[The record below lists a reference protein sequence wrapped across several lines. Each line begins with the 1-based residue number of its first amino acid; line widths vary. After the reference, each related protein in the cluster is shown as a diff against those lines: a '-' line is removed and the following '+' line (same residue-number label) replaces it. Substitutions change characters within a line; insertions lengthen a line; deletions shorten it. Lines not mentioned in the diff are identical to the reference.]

1 MQMDGLQRNTKLLEE
16 DGRVADHLKD
26 TTKKPDLVLPR
37 GDMKV
42 LEAEDKDYKRGMLV
56 KLIQNG
62 GYEMHYWYKEHK
74 PAPVEVL
81 VDGVSVKKDAKKV
94 TMKFHPDDYYDESV
108 ERDADF
114 KMTKRIMPDGRVKM
128 VKQGRKETEVSKK
141 SSREDEKMEEQLT
154 LEDLRK
160 WFGKGKKGDW
170 VRVGTD
176 GEIKGSCAREPGE
189 GKPKCMPRSRAHS
202 MDKDDRASAARR
214 KRRADP
220 DVDRP
225 GTGNKPI
232 MVKTVKEFNEGAR
245 SMAMADKDSY
255 KKQNLMG
262 TDALLKKY
270 LAGTPGQGDDPKG
283 KEKVDGRVKGKTI
296 DGVAKLQKPNL
307 SENVGYVWNLCT
319 ESFDKINITEAEKDG
334 KKVSLGKPFRTPGG
348 PKKFAVYVKNEKGNV
363 VKVTF
368 GDPNLSI
375 KRDDPARRKSFRAR
389 HNCDNPGP
397 RTKARYWSC
406 YQWRSGAKVE
416 D

>member
-1 MQMDGLQRNTKLLEE
+1 METK
-16 DGRVADHLKD
+16 
-26 TTKKPDLVLPR
+26 
-37 GDMKV
+37 
-42 LEAEDKDYKRGMLV
+42 
-56 KLIQNG
+56 
-62 GYEMHYWYKEHK
+62 
-74 PAPVEVL
+74 
-81 VDGVSVKKDAKKV
+81 
-94 TMKFHPDDYYDESV
+94 
-108 ERDADF
+108 
-114 KMTKRIMPDGRVKM
+114 
-128 VKQGRKETEVSKK
+128 
-141 SSREDEKMEEQLT
+141 

-176 GEIKGSCAREPGE
+176 GEIKGPCAREPGE

-220 DVDRP
+220 EVDRP

-232 MVKTVKEFNEGAR
+232 MVKTVKEVSDKVVNRVTQKRNQAVRNAIIQKDKQAKDKAVDRSARNTKLRINRTYRKMKTVKEFNEGAR

-296 DGVAKLQKPNL
+296 DGIAKLQKPNL
-307 SENVGYVWNLCT
+307 SEDVGYVWNLCT

>member
-1 MQMDGLQRNTKLLEE
+1 METK
-16 DGRVADHLKD
+16 
-26 TTKKPDLVLPR
+26 
-37 GDMKV
+37 
-42 LEAEDKDYKRGMLV
+42 
-56 KLIQNG
+56 
-62 GYEMHYWYKEHK
+62 
-74 PAPVEVL
+74 
-81 VDGVSVKKDAKKV
+81 
-94 TMKFHPDDYYDESV
+94 
-108 ERDADF
+108 
-114 KMTKRIMPDGRVKM
+114 
-128 VKQGRKETEVSKK
+128 
-141 SSREDEKMEEQLT
+141 

-176 GEIKGSCAREPGE
+176 GEIKGPCAREPGE

-220 DVDRP
+220 EVDRP

-232 MVKTVKEFNEGAR
+232 MVKTVKEVSDKVVNRVTQKRNQAVRNAIIQKDKQAKDKAVDRSARNTKLRINRTYRKMKTVKEFNEGAR

>member
-1 MQMDGLQRNTKLLEE
+1 METK
-16 DGRVADHLKD
+16 
-26 TTKKPDLVLPR
+26 
-37 GDMKV
+37 
-42 LEAEDKDYKRGMLV
+42 
-56 KLIQNG
+56 
-62 GYEMHYWYKEHK
+62 
-74 PAPVEVL
+74 
-81 VDGVSVKKDAKKV
+81 
-94 TMKFHPDDYYDESV
+94 
-108 ERDADF
+108 
-114 KMTKRIMPDGRVKM
+114 
-128 VKQGRKETEVSKK
+128 
-141 SSREDEKMEEQLT
+141 

-176 GEIKGSCAREPGE
+176 GEIKGPCAREPGE

-220 DVDRP
+220 EVDRP

-232 MVKTVKEFNEGAR
+232 MVKTVKEVSDKVVNRVTQKRNQAVRNAIIQKDKQAKDKAVDRSARNTKLRINRTYRKMKTVKEFNEGAR

-363 VKVTF
+363 IKVTF

>member
-1 MQMDGLQRNTKLLEE
+1 MQTDGLLKNIKLLEE
-16 DGRVADHLKD
+16 DGRVP
-26 TTKKPDLVLPR
+26 KKPDLVLPR

-81 VDGVSVKKDAKKV
+81 VDGVSIKKDAKKV
-94 TMKFHPDDYYDESV
+94 TMKFHPADYY
-108 ERDADF
+108 
-114 KMTKRIMPDGRVKM
+114 
-128 VKQGRKETEVSKK
+128 
-141 SSREDEKMEEQLT
+141 EEQLT

-232 MVKTVKEFNEGAR
+232 MVKTVKEFKEGTR
-245 SMAMADKDSY
+245 SMAMADKDNY

-270 LAGTPGQGDDPKG
+270 LAGTPGQGKDPKG
-283 KEKVDGRVKGKTI
+283 KEKIDGRVKGKTI

-307 SENVGYVWNLCT
+307 SEDVGYVWNLCT

>member
-1 MQMDGLQRNTKLLEE
+1 METK
-16 DGRVADHLKD
+16 
-26 TTKKPDLVLPR
+26 
-37 GDMKV
+37 
-42 LEAEDKDYKRGMLV
+42 
-56 KLIQNG
+56 
-62 GYEMHYWYKEHK
+62 
-74 PAPVEVL
+74 
-81 VDGVSVKKDAKKV
+81 
-94 TMKFHPDDYYDESV
+94 
-108 ERDADF
+108 
-114 KMTKRIMPDGRVKM
+114 
-128 VKQGRKETEVSKK
+128 
-141 SSREDEKMEEQLT
+141 

-176 GEIKGSCAREPGE
+176 GEIKGSCARKPGE

-232 MVKTVKEFNEGAR
+232 MVKTVKEVSDKVVNRVTQKRNQAVRNAVIQKDKQAKDKAVDRSERNTKLRINRTYRKMKTVKEFKEGAR
-245 SMAMADKDSY
+245 SMAMADKDNY

-307 SENVGYVWNLCT
+307 SENVGYVWNL
-319 ESFDKINITEAEKDG
+319 
-334 KKVSLGKPFRTPGG
+334 
-348 PKKFAVYVKNEKGNV
+348 
-363 VKVTF
+363 
-368 GDPNLSI
+368 
-375 KRDDPARRKSFRAR
+375 
-389 HNCDNPGP
+389 
-397 RTKARYWSC
+397 
-406 YQWRSGAKVE
+406 
-416 D
+416 

>member
-1 MQMDGLQRNTKLLEE
+1 METK
-16 DGRVADHLKD
+16 
-26 TTKKPDLVLPR
+26 
-37 GDMKV
+37 
-42 LEAEDKDYKRGMLV
+42 
-56 KLIQNG
+56 
-62 GYEMHYWYKEHK
+62 
-74 PAPVEVL
+74 
-81 VDGVSVKKDAKKV
+81 
-94 TMKFHPDDYYDESV
+94 
-108 ERDADF
+108 
-114 KMTKRIMPDGRVKM
+114 
-128 VKQGRKETEVSKK
+128 
-141 SSREDEKMEEQLT
+141 

-176 GEIKGSCAREPGE
+176 GEIKGPCAREPGE

-220 DVDRP
+220 EVDRP

-232 MVKTVKEFNEGAR
+232 MVKTVKEVSDKVVNRVTQKRNQAVRNAIIQKDKQAKDKAVDRSARNTKLRINRTYRKMKTVKEFNEGAR

-307 SENVGYVWNLCT
+307 SEDVGYVWNLCT